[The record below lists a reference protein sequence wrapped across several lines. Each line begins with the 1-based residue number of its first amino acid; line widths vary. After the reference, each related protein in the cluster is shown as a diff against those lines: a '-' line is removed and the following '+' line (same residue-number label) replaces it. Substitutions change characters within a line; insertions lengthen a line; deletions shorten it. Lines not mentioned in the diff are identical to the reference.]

1 MERLA
6 QVMELM
12 NSENRSSA
20 AAKEGDSHPADP
32 NGETNKQ
39 ERFDNMLKL
48 KRYLKPYIALFL
60 GAIILLFGQAL
71 LELTL
76 PNYMSDIVNV
86 GLQQGGITYS
96 APDAIDAQSMQLM
109 QLFMSEEDR
118 ESVEGVYAAL
128 SEGEQLTELQK
139 TYPNLKAG
147 DYALIEERSEGTDA
161 ADAAFSRASYALVQ
175 AMEAIAGQS
184 EQSIGA
190 ISTETDS
197 ESSSEGTVDMA
208 ALHQLLPLLQNEE
221 MLSAEVKD
229 AIDSA
234 IQAAAVTPESLISQT
249 GPVMVK
255 SIYQFLGADT
265 DAIQTNYII
274 VDGLKMLGLT
284 VLLTGCAIGA
294 GFCLAQLGAG
304 VGRDLRRDVFARVTY
319 FNNNEMDQFS
329 TASLITRSTNDI
341 TQVQNFLS
349 MGLRMMCFAPIMGLG
364 GLIMGLSKC
373 VSLAWV
379 LALALIIMLGL
390 ILILFAVALPRFKRM
405 QKLVDRLNLVSREEL
420 SGIMVVRAFANQ
432 SFMQKRFDSANRD
445 LTDNTLFVNRAM
457 ATMMP
462 VMTLVMNGISLMIVW
477 FGGKQIEQSN
487 LQVGDMMAF
496 IQYAMHVIMSFLFI
510 SMMFIMVP
518 RASVSADRINEILE
532 TESSVQDKPDARH
545 LSSDFKGVVEF
556 QDVSFRYEGADADVL
571 EHVSFTARPG
581 QTTAFIGSTG
591 SGKSTL
597 INLIPRFY
605 DVTGGRV
612 LVDGVD
618 VRDIPQKELRDKIG
632 YVPQKGLLFSGTI
645 ATNLRYG
652 DEDAPD
658 ELLGQ
663 SADIAQATEFIS
675 ELEKGFDTEISQG
688 GTNVSGGQ
696 RQRLSIA
703 RALVKKA
710 PIYIFDD
717 TFSALDF
724 KTDARLRQ
732 ALKGYTEN
740 ATVFIVA
747 QRVSTIMHAE
757 QIVVLDEGRVVG
769 IGTHRELLQN
779 CETYREIAQSQL
791 SKEELA

>member
-1 MERLA
+1 
-6 QVMELM
+6 
-12 NSENRSSA
+12 
-20 AAKEGDSHPADP
+20 
-32 NGETNKQ
+32 
-39 ERFDNMLKL
+39 MLKL

-118 ESVEGVYAAL
+118 ETVEGVYTAL

-139 TYPNLKAG
+139 TFPKLQSG
-147 DYALIEERSEGTDA
+147 DYTLIEEHAGGIDG
-161 ADAAFSRASYALVQ
+161 AFSRASYALVQ

-234 IQAAAVTPESLISQT
+234 IQTAAVTPESLISQT

-274 VDGLKMLGLT
+274 MDGLKMLGLT

-532 TESSVQDKPDARH
+532 TESSVKDKPDARH

-675 ELEKGFDTEISQG
+675 QLDKGFDTEISQG

-769 IGTHRELLQN
+769 VGTHRELLQN

>member
-1 MERLA
+1 
-6 QVMELM
+6 
-12 NSENRSSA
+12 
-20 AAKEGDSHPADP
+20 
-32 NGETNKQ
+32 
-39 ERFDNMLKL
+39 MLKL

-118 ESVEGVYAAL
+118 ETVEGVYATL

-147 DYALIEERSEGTDA
+147 DYVLIEERAGGIDG
-161 ADAAFSRASYALVQ
+161 AFSRASYALVQ
-175 AMEAIAGQS
+175 AMESIAGQS

-234 IQAAAVTPESLISQT
+234 IQTAAVTPESLISQT

-255 SIYQFLGADT
+255 SIYQLLGADT

-319 FNNNEMDQFS
+319 FNNNEMDKFS

-532 TESSVQDKPDARH
+532 TESSVKDKPDARH

-571 EHVSFTARPG
+571 EHVSFTACPG

-618 VRDIPQKELRDKIG
+618 VRDILQKELRDKIG

-769 IGTHRELLQN
+769 VGTHRELLQN

>member
-1 MERLA
+1 
-6 QVMELM
+6 
-12 NSENRSSA
+12 
-20 AAKEGDSHPADP
+20 
-32 NGETNKQ
+32 
-39 ERFDNMLKL
+39 MLKL

-118 ESVEGVYAAL
+118 ATIDGVYTQL

-139 TYPNLKAG
+139 TFPKLQPG
-147 DYALIEERSEGTDA
+147 DYALIEERAGGIDG
-161 ADAAFSRASYALVQ
+161 AFSRASYALVQ

-234 IQAAAVTPESLISQT
+234 IQAAAVTPESMISQT
-249 GPVMVK
+249 GPVLVK
-255 SIYQFLGADT
+255 SFYKVLGADT

-274 VDGLKMLGLT
+274 MDGLKMLGLT
-284 VLLTGCAIGA
+284 VLLTCCAIGA
-294 GFCLAQLGAG
+294 GFCLAQLGTG

-341 TQVQNFLS
+341 TQIQNFLS

-379 LALALIIMLGL
+379 LVLALIIMLGL

-532 TESSVQDKPDARH
+532 TESSVKDKPDARH

-571 EHVSFTARPG
+571 EHVSFTACPG

-618 VRDIPQKELRDKIG
+618 VRDILQKELRDKIG

>member
-1 MERLA
+1 
-6 QVMELM
+6 
-12 NSENRSSA
+12 
-20 AAKEGDSHPADP
+20 
-32 NGETNKQ
+32 
-39 ERFDNMLKL
+39 MLKL
-48 KRYLKPYIALFL
+48 KRDLKPYIALFL

-118 ESVEGVYAAL
+118 ATIDGVYTQL

-139 TYPNLKAG
+139 TFPKLQPG
-147 DYALIEERSEGTDA
+147 DYALIEEHAGGIDG
-161 ADAAFSRASYALVQ
+161 AFSRASYALVQ

-234 IQAAAVTPESLISQT
+234 IQAAAVTPESMISQT
-249 GPVMVK
+249 GPVLVK
-255 SIYQFLGADT
+255 SFYKVLGADT
-265 DAIQTNYII
+265 DAIQTNYILG
-274 VDGLKMLGLT
+274 DGLKMLGLT

-294 GFCLAQLGAG
+294 GFCLARLGAG

-341 TQVQNFLS
+341 TQIQNFLS

-532 TESSVQDKPDARH
+532 TESSVKDKPDARH

-658 ELLGQ
+658 ELLEQ

-675 ELEKGFDTEISQG
+675 ELDKGFDTEISQG

>member
-1 MERLA
+1 
-6 QVMELM
+6 
-12 NSENRSSA
+12 
-20 AAKEGDSHPADP
+20 
-32 NGETNKQ
+32 
-39 ERFDNMLKL
+39 MLKL

-118 ESVEGVYAAL
+118 ATIDGVYTQL

-139 TYPNLKAG
+139 TFPKLQPG
-147 DYALIEERSEGTDA
+147 DYALIEEHAGGIDG
-161 ADAAFSRASYALVQ
+161 AFSRASYALVQ
-175 AMEAIAGQS
+175 TMESMAAQSGQS
-184 EQSIGA
+184 APSGSSTEGTIDLSAVGQLLSMLQNPAMQDTIEQSIQ
-190 ISTETDS
+190 T
-197 ESSSEGTVDMA
+197 
-208 ALHQLLPLLQNEE
+208 
-221 MLSAEVKD
+221 
-229 AIDSA
+229 
-234 IQAAAVTPESLISQT
+234 AAVTPESLISQT

-255 SIYQFLGADT
+255 SIYQLLGADT

-284 VLLTGCAIGA
+284 VLLTCCAIGA
-294 GFCLAQLGAG
+294 GFCLARLGAG
-304 VGRDLRRDVFARVTY
+304 VGRDLRRDVFAKVTY

-341 TQVQNFLS
+341 TQIQNFLS

-532 TESSVQDKPDARH
+532 TESSVKDKPDARH
-545 LSSDFKGVVEF
+545 LGSDFKGVVEF

>member
-1 MERLA
+1 
-6 QVMELM
+6 
-12 NSENRSSA
+12 
-20 AAKEGDSHPADP
+20 
-32 NGETNKQ
+32 
-39 ERFDNMLKL
+39 MLKL

-118 ESVEGVYAAL
+118 ATIDGVYTQL

-139 TYPNLKAG
+139 TFPKLQPG
-147 DYALIEERSEGTDA
+147 DYALIEEHAGGIDG
-161 ADAAFSRASYALVQ
+161 AFSRASYALVQ

-197 ESSSEGTVDMA
+197 EPSSEGTVDMA

-532 TESSVQDKPDARH
+532 TESSVKDKPDARH

-769 IGTHRELLQN
+769 VGTHRELLQN

>member
-1 MERLA
+1 
-6 QVMELM
+6 
-12 NSENRSSA
+12 
-20 AAKEGDSHPADP
+20 
-32 NGETNKQ
+32 
-39 ERFDNMLKL
+39 MLKL

-96 APDAIDAQSMQLM
+96 APEAIDAQSMQLM

-118 ESVEGVYAAL
+118 ATIDGVYTQL

-139 TYPNLKAG
+139 TFPKLQPG
-147 DYALIEERSEGTDA
+147 DYALIEERAGGIDG
-161 ADAAFSRASYALVQ
+161 AFSRASYALVQ

-249 GPVMVK
+249 GPVLVK
-255 SIYQFLGADT
+255 SFYKVLGADT

-284 VLLTGCAIGA
+284 VLLTCCAIGA

-532 TESSVQDKPDARH
+532 TESSVKDKPDARH
-545 LSSDFKGVVEF
+545 LGSDFKGVVEF

-591 SGKSTL
+591 SG
-597 INLIPRFY
+597 
-605 DVTGGRV
+605 
-612 LVDGVD
+612 D

>member
-1 MERLA
+1 
-6 QVMELM
+6 
-12 NSENRSSA
+12 
-20 AAKEGDSHPADP
+20 
-32 NGETNKQ
+32 
-39 ERFDNMLKL
+39 MLKL

-118 ESVEGVYAAL
+118 ATIDGVYTQL

-139 TYPNLKAG
+139 TFPKLQSG
-147 DYALIEERSEGTDA
+147 DYALIEEHAGGIDG
-161 ADAAFSRASYALVQ
+161 AFSRASYALVQ
-175 AMEAIAGQS
+175 TMESMAAQSGQS
-184 EQSIGA
+184 APSGSSTEGTIDLSAVGQLLSVLQNPAMQDTIEQSIQ
-190 ISTETDS
+190 T
-197 ESSSEGTVDMA
+197 
-208 ALHQLLPLLQNEE
+208 
-221 MLSAEVKD
+221 
-229 AIDSA
+229 
-234 IQAAAVTPESLISQT
+234 AAVTPESMISQT
-249 GPVMVK
+249 GPVLVK
-255 SIYQFLGADT
+255 SFYKVLGADT

-284 VLLTGCAIGA
+284 VLLTCCAIGA
-294 GFCLAQLGAG
+294 GFCLARLGAG

-341 TQVQNFLS
+341 TQIQNFLS

-532 TESSVQDKPDARH
+532 TESSVKDKPDARH
-545 LSSDFKGVVEF
+545 LGSDFKGVVEF

-658 ELLGQ
+658 ELLEQ

>member
-1 MERLA
+1 
-6 QVMELM
+6 
-12 NSENRSSA
+12 
-20 AAKEGDSHPADP
+20 
-32 NGETNKQ
+32 
-39 ERFDNMLKL
+39 MLKL
-48 KRYLKPYIALFL
+48 KRYLKPYLALFL
-60 GAIILLFGQAL
+60 GAILLLFGQAM

-118 ESVEGVYAAL
+118 ATIDGVYTQL

-139 TYPNLKAG
+139 TFPKLQPG
-147 DYALIEERSEGTDA
+147 DYALIEEHAGGIDG
-161 ADAAFSRASYALVQ
+161 AFSRASYALVQ
-175 AMEAIAGQS
+175 AMESMAAQSGQS
-184 EQSIGA
+184 APSGSSTEGTIDLSAVGQLLSMLQNPAMQDTIEQSIQ
-190 ISTETDS
+190 T
-197 ESSSEGTVDMA
+197 
-208 ALHQLLPLLQNEE
+208 
-221 MLSAEVKD
+221 
-229 AIDSA
+229 
-234 IQAAAVTPESLISQT
+234 AAVTPESMISQT
-249 GPVMVK
+249 GPVLVK
-255 SIYQFLGADT
+255 SFYKALGADT
-265 DAIQTNYII
+265 DAIQTNYILG
-274 VDGLKMLGLT
+274 DGLKMLGLT
-284 VLLTGCAIGA
+284 VLLTCCAIGA
-294 GFCLAQLGAG
+294 GFCLARLGAG
-304 VGRDLRRDVFARVTY
+304 VGRDLRRDVFSKVTY
-319 FNNNEMDQFS
+319 FNNNEMDKFS

-341 TQVQNFLS
+341 TQIQNFLS
-349 MGLRMMCFAPIMGLG
+349 MGLRMMCFAPIMGIG

-390 ILILFAVALPRFKRM
+390 ILVLFSAALPRFKKM

-445 LTDNTLFVNRAM
+445 LTNNTLFVNRAM

-462 VMTLVMNGISLMIVW
+462 AMMLVMNGISLLIVW
-477 FGGKQIEQSN
+477 FGGKQIAQSN

-518 RASVSADRINEILE
+518 RASVSADRINEVLE
-532 TESSVQDKPDARH
+532 TESTVQDKPEAKH
-545 LSSDFKGVVEF
+545 LENNFKGVVEF
-556 QDVSFRYEGADADVL
+556 RDVSFRYEGADADVL

-605 DVTGGRV
+605 DVTGGSV

-652 DEDAPD
+652 DENAPD
-658 ELLGQ
+658 ALLQQ
-663 SADIAQATEFIS
+663 STDIAQATEFIS
-675 ELEKGFDTEISQG
+675 QLDKGFDTEISQG

-724 KTDARLRQ
+724 KTDAKLRQ

-757 QIVVLDEGRVVG
+757 QIVVLDEGKVVG
-769 IGTHRELLQN
+769 IGTHKELLQN
-779 CETYREIAQSQL
+779 CPTYREIAESQL

>member
-1 MERLA
+1 
-6 QVMELM
+6 
-12 NSENRSSA
+12 
-20 AAKEGDSHPADP
+20 
-32 NGETNKQ
+32 
-39 ERFDNMLKL
+39 MLKL

-96 APDAIDAQSMQLM
+96 APDAIDAQSMQLV

-147 DYALIEERSEGTDA
+147 DYVLIEERAGGIDG
-161 ADAAFSRASYALVQ
+161 AFSRASYALVQ

-184 EQSIGA
+184 GQSAPSGSSTEGTIDLSAVGQLLSMLQNPAMQDTIEQSIQ
-190 ISTETDS
+190 T
-197 ESSSEGTVDMA
+197 
-208 ALHQLLPLLQNEE
+208 
-221 MLSAEVKD
+221 
-229 AIDSA
+229 
-234 IQAAAVTPESLISQT
+234 AAVTPESMISQT
-249 GPVMVK
+249 GPVLVK
-255 SIYQFLGADT
+255 SFYKVLGADT
-265 DAIQTNYII
+265 DAIQTNYILG
-274 VDGLKMLGLT
+274 DGLKMLGLT
-284 VLLTGCAIGA
+284 VLLTCCAIGA

-341 TQVQNFLS
+341 TQIQNFLS

-390 ILILFAVALPRFKRM
+390 ILILFSVALPRFKRM

-532 TESSVQDKPDARH
+532 TESSVKDKPDARH
-545 LSSDFKGVVEF
+545 LGSDFKGVVEF

>member
-1 MERLA
+1 
-6 QVMELM
+6 
-12 NSENRSSA
+12 
-20 AAKEGDSHPADP
+20 
-32 NGETNKQ
+32 
-39 ERFDNMLKL
+39 MLKL

-118 ESVEGVYAAL
+118 ATVEGVYAAL

-147 DYALIEERSEGTDA
+147 DYVLIEERAGGIDG
-161 ADAAFSRASYALVQ
+161 AFSRASYALVQ

-190 ISTETDS
+190 ISTQTDS

-208 ALHQLLPLLQNEE
+208 ALNQLLPLLQNEE

-234 IQAAAVTPESLISQT
+234 IQAAAVTPESMISQT
-249 GPVMVK
+249 GPVLVK
-255 SIYQFLGADT
+255 SFYKVLGADT

-341 TQVQNFLS
+341 TQIQNFLS

-532 TESSVQDKPDARH
+532 TESSVKDKPDARH

-571 EHVSFTARPG
+571 EHVSFTACPG

-618 VRDIPQKELRDKIG
+618 VRDILQKELRDKIG

>member
-1 MERLA
+1 
-6 QVMELM
+6 
-12 NSENRSSA
+12 
-20 AAKEGDSHPADP
+20 
-32 NGETNKQ
+32 
-39 ERFDNMLKL
+39 MLKL

-118 ESVEGVYAAL
+118 ATIDGVYTQL

-175 AMEAIAGQS
+175 AMESIAGQS

-274 VDGLKMLGLT
+274 MDGLKMLGLT

-294 GFCLAQLGAG
+294 GFCLARLGAG

-532 TESSVQDKPDARH
+532 TESSVKDKPDARH

-724 KTDARLRQ
+724 KTDAKLRQ

>member
-1 MERLA
+1 
-6 QVMELM
+6 
-12 NSENRSSA
+12 
-20 AAKEGDSHPADP
+20 
-32 NGETNKQ
+32 
-39 ERFDNMLKL
+39 MLKL

-118 ESVEGVYAAL
+118 ATIDGVYTQL

-139 TYPNLKAG
+139 TFPKLQPG
-147 DYALIEERSEGTDA
+147 DYALIEEHAGGIDG
-161 ADAAFSRASYALVQ
+161 AFSRASYALVQ
-175 AMEAIAGQS
+175 TMESMAAQSGQS
-184 EQSIGA
+184 APSGSSTEGTIDLSAVGQLLSVLQNPAMQDTIEQSIQ
-190 ISTETDS
+190 T
-197 ESSSEGTVDMA
+197 
-208 ALHQLLPLLQNEE
+208 
-221 MLSAEVKD
+221 
-229 AIDSA
+229 
-234 IQAAAVTPESLISQT
+234 AAVTPESMISQT
-249 GPVMVK
+249 GPVLVK
-255 SIYQFLGADT
+255 SFYKVLGADT

-341 TQVQNFLS
+341 TQIQNFLS

-532 TESSVQDKPDARH
+532 TESSVKDKPDARH

-571 EHVSFTARPG
+571 EHVSFTACPG

>member
-1 MERLA
+1 
-6 QVMELM
+6 
-12 NSENRSSA
+12 
-20 AAKEGDSHPADP
+20 
-32 NGETNKQ
+32 
-39 ERFDNMLKL
+39 MLKL

-118 ESVEGVYAAL
+118 ATIDGVYTQL

-139 TYPNLKAG
+139 TFPKLQSG
-147 DYALIEERSEGTDA
+147 DYALIEEHAGGIDG
-161 ADAAFSRASYALVQ
+161 AFSRASYALVQ
-175 AMEAIAGQS
+175 TMESMAAQSGQS
-184 EQSIGA
+184 APSGSSTEGTIDLSAVGQLLSMLQNPAMQDTIEQSIQ
-190 ISTETDS
+190 T
-197 ESSSEGTVDMA
+197 
-208 ALHQLLPLLQNEE
+208 
-221 MLSAEVKD
+221 
-229 AIDSA
+229 
-234 IQAAAVTPESLISQT
+234 AAVTPESLISQT

-255 SIYQFLGADT
+255 SIYQLLGADT

-294 GFCLAQLGAG
+294 GFCLARLGAG

-545 LSSDFKGVVEF
+545 LGSDFKGVVEF

>member
-1 MERLA
+1 
-6 QVMELM
+6 
-12 NSENRSSA
+12 
-20 AAKEGDSHPADP
+20 
-32 NGETNKQ
+32 
-39 ERFDNMLKL
+39 MLKL

-118 ESVEGVYAAL
+118 ATIDGVYTQL

-139 TYPNLKAG
+139 TFPKLQSG
-147 DYALIEERSEGTDA
+147 DYALIEEHAGGIDG
-161 ADAAFSRASYALVQ
+161 AFSRASYALVQ

-234 IQAAAVTPESLISQT
+234 IQTAAVTPESLISQT

-341 TQVQNFLS
+341 TQIQNFLS

-571 EHVSFTARPG
+571 EHVSFTACPG

-769 IGTHRELLQN
+769 VGTHRELLQN

>member
-1 MERLA
+1 
-6 QVMELM
+6 
-12 NSENRSSA
+12 
-20 AAKEGDSHPADP
+20 
-32 NGETNKQ
+32 
-39 ERFDNMLKL
+39 MLKL

-118 ESVEGVYAAL
+118 ESVEGVYAML

-197 ESSSEGTVDMA
+197 EPSSEGTVDMA
-208 ALHQLLPLLQNEE
+208 ALNQLLPLLQNEE

-234 IQAAAVTPESLISQT
+234 IQTAAVTPESLISQS

-274 VDGLKMLGLT
+274 MDGLKMLGLT

-304 VGRDLRRDVFARVTY
+304 VGRDLRRDVFAKVTY

-341 TQVQNFLS
+341 TQIQNFLS

-364 GLIMGLSKC
+364 CLIMGLSKC

-532 TESSVQDKPDARH
+532 TESSVKDKPDARH

-658 ELLGQ
+658 ELLEQ

-675 ELEKGFDTEISQG
+675 ELDKGFDTEISQG

-769 IGTHRELLQN
+769 VGTHRELLQN

>member
-1 MERLA
+1 
-6 QVMELM
+6 
-12 NSENRSSA
+12 
-20 AAKEGDSHPADP
+20 
-32 NGETNKQ
+32 
-39 ERFDNMLKL
+39 MLKL

-118 ESVEGVYAAL
+118 G
-128 SEGEQLTELQK
+128 
-139 TYPNLKAG
+139 
-147 DYALIEERSEGTDA
+147 
-161 ADAAFSRASYALVQ
+161 ASYALVQ

-234 IQAAAVTPESLISQT
+234 IQAAAVTPESMISQT
-249 GPVMVK
+249 GPVLVK
-255 SIYQFLGADT
+255 SFYKVLGADT
-265 DAIQTNYII
+265 DAIQTNYILG
-274 VDGLKMLGLT
+274 DGLKMLGLT
-284 VLLTGCAIGA
+284 VLLTCCAIGA

-379 LALALIIMLGL
+379 LVLALIIMLGL

-462 VMTLVMNGISLMIVW
+462 VMMLVMNGISLMIVW

-532 TESSVQDKPDARH
+532 TESSVKDKPDARH

>member
-1 MERLA
+1 
-6 QVMELM
+6 
-12 NSENRSSA
+12 
-20 AAKEGDSHPADP
+20 
-32 NGETNKQ
+32 
-39 ERFDNMLKL
+39 MLKL

-118 ESVEGVYAAL
+118 ATIDGVYTQL

-139 TYPNLKAG
+139 TFPKLQPG
-147 DYALIEERSEGTDA
+147 DYALIEEHAGGIDG
-161 ADAAFSRASYALVQ
+161 AFSRASYALVQ
-175 AMEAIAGQS
+175 TMESMAAQSGQS
-184 EQSIGA
+184 APSGSSTEGTIDLSAVGQLLSVLQNPAMQDTIEQSIQ
-190 ISTETDS
+190 T
-197 ESSSEGTVDMA
+197 
-208 ALHQLLPLLQNEE
+208 
-221 MLSAEVKD
+221 
-229 AIDSA
+229 
-234 IQAAAVTPESLISQT
+234 AAVTPESMISQT
-249 GPVMVK
+249 GPVLVK
-255 SIYQFLGADT
+255 SFYKVLGADT

-341 TQVQNFLS
+341 TQIQNFLS

-532 TESSVQDKPDARH
+532 TESSVKDKPDARH

-618 VRDIPQKELRDKIG
+618 VRDIPQKELRDHIG

-675 ELEKGFDTEISQG
+675 QLDKGFDTEISQG

>member
-1 MERLA
+1 
-6 QVMELM
+6 
-12 NSENRSSA
+12 
-20 AAKEGDSHPADP
+20 
-32 NGETNKQ
+32 
-39 ERFDNMLKL
+39 MLKL

-118 ESVEGVYAAL
+118 ATIDGVYTQL

-139 TYPNLKAG
+139 TFPKLQSG
-147 DYALIEERSEGTDA
+147 DYALIEEHAGGIDG
-161 ADAAFSRASYALVQ
+161 AFSRASYALVQ
-175 AMEAIAGQS
+175 TMESMAAQSGQS
-184 EQSIGA
+184 APSGSSTEGTIDLSAVGQLLSMLQNPAMQDTIEQSIQ
-190 ISTETDS
+190 T
-197 ESSSEGTVDMA
+197 
-208 ALHQLLPLLQNEE
+208 
-221 MLSAEVKD
+221 
-229 AIDSA
+229 
-234 IQAAAVTPESLISQT
+234 AAVTPESLISQT

-255 SIYQFLGADT
+255 SIYQLLGADT

-294 GFCLAQLGAG
+294 GFCLARLGAG

-329 TASLITRSTNDI
+329 TASLITRTNNDI

-545 LSSDFKGVVEF
+545 LGSDFKGVVEF

>member
-1 MERLA
+1 
-6 QVMELM
+6 
-12 NSENRSSA
+12 
-20 AAKEGDSHPADP
+20 
-32 NGETNKQ
+32 
-39 ERFDNMLKL
+39 MLKL

-118 ESVEGVYAAL
+118 ATIDGVYTQL

-139 TYPNLKAG
+139 TFPKLQSG
-147 DYALIEERSEGTDA
+147 DYALIEEHAGGIDG
-161 ADAAFSRASYALVQ
+161 AFSRASYALVQ

-190 ISTETDS
+190 ISIETDS

-208 ALHQLLPLLQNEE
+208 ALNQLLPLLQNEE

-255 SIYQFLGADT
+255 SIYQLLGADT

-294 GFCLAQLGAG
+294 GFCLARLGAG

-319 FNNNEMDQFS
+319 FNNNEMDGFS

-462 VMTLVMNGISLMIVW
+462 VMMLVMNGISLMIVW

-618 VRDIPQKELRDKIG
+618 VRDIPQKELRDHIG

>member
-1 MERLA
+1 
-6 QVMELM
+6 
-12 NSENRSSA
+12 
-20 AAKEGDSHPADP
+20 
-32 NGETNKQ
+32 
-39 ERFDNMLKL
+39 MLKL

-118 ESVEGVYAAL
+118 ATIDGVYTQL

-139 TYPNLKAG
+139 TFPKLQPG
-147 DYALIEERSEGTDA
+147 DYALIEEHAGGIDG
-161 ADAAFSRASYALVQ
+161 AFSRASYALVQ
-175 AMEAIAGQS
+175 TMESMAAQSGQS
-184 EQSIGA
+184 APSGSSTEGTIDLSAVGQLLSMLQNPAMQDTIEQSIQ
-190 ISTETDS
+190 T
-197 ESSSEGTVDMA
+197 
-208 ALHQLLPLLQNEE
+208 
-221 MLSAEVKD
+221 
-229 AIDSA
+229 
-234 IQAAAVTPESLISQT
+234 AAVTPESMISQT
-249 GPVMVK
+249 GPVLVK
-255 SIYQFLGADT
+255 SFYKVLGADT
-265 DAIQTNYII
+265 DAIQTNYILG
-274 VDGLKMLGLT
+274 DGLKMLGLT

-304 VGRDLRRDVFARVTY
+304 VGRDLRRDVFSKVTY

-341 TQVQNFLS
+341 TQIQNFLS

-532 TESSVQDKPDARH
+532 TESSVKDKPDARH
-545 LSSDFKGVVEF
+545 LGSDFKGVVEF

-675 ELEKGFDTEISQG
+675 QLEKGFDTEISQG

>member
-1 MERLA
+1 
-6 QVMELM
+6 
-12 NSENRSSA
+12 
-20 AAKEGDSHPADP
+20 
-32 NGETNKQ
+32 
-39 ERFDNMLKL
+39 MLKL

-118 ESVEGVYAAL
+118 ATIDGVYTQL

-139 TYPNLKAG
+139 TFPKLQPG
-147 DYALIEERSEGTDA
+147 DYALIEEHAGGIDG
-161 ADAAFSRASYALVQ
+161 AFSRASYALVQ
-175 AMEAIAGQS
+175 TMESIAGQS

-234 IQAAAVTPESLISQT
+234 IQAAAVTPESMISQT
-249 GPVMVK
+249 GPVLVK
-255 SIYQFLGADT
+255 SFYKVLGADT

-532 TESSVQDKPDARH
+532 TESSVKDKPDARH

-791 SKEELA
+791 SKEELT

>member
-1 MERLA
+1 
-6 QVMELM
+6 
-12 NSENRSSA
+12 
-20 AAKEGDSHPADP
+20 
-32 NGETNKQ
+32 
-39 ERFDNMLKL
+39 MLKL

-118 ESVEGVYAAL
+118 ATIDGVYTQL

-139 TYPNLKAG
+139 TFPKLQPG
-147 DYALIEERSEGTDA
+147 DYALIEEHAGGIDG
-161 ADAAFSRASYALVQ
+161 AFSRASYALVQ
-175 AMEAIAGQS
+175 TMESMAAQSGQS
-184 EQSIGA
+184 APSGSSTEGTIDLSAVGQLLSVLQNPAMQDTIEQSIQ
-190 ISTETDS
+190 T
-197 ESSSEGTVDMA
+197 
-208 ALHQLLPLLQNEE
+208 
-221 MLSAEVKD
+221 
-229 AIDSA
+229 
-234 IQAAAVTPESLISQT
+234 AAVTPESMISQT
-249 GPVMVK
+249 GPVLVK
-255 SIYQFLGADT
+255 SFYKVLGADT

-284 VLLTGCAIGA
+284 VLLTCCAIGA
-294 GFCLAQLGAG
+294 GFCLARLGAG
-304 VGRDLRRDVFARVTY
+304 VGRDLRRDVFAKVTY

-341 TQVQNFLS
+341 TQIQNFLS

-532 TESSVQDKPDARH
+532 TESSVKDKPDARH
-545 LSSDFKGVVEF
+545 LGSDFKGVVEF

-675 ELEKGFDTEISQG
+675 QLDKGFDTEISQG

-769 IGTHRELLQN
+769 VGTHRELLQN